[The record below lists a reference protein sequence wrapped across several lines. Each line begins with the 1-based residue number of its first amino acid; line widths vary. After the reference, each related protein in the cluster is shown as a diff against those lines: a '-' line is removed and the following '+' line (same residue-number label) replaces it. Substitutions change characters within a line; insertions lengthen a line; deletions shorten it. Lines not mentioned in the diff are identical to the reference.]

1 MTGKEAGMNKNG
13 SADERNAMEKKKKK
27 LKALL
32 KMEIPKTG
40 SKRERGNEGAKRGR
54 VSGVQRSS
62 QQH

>member
-1 MTGKEAGMNKNG
+1 MGKEAGMNKNG
-13 SADERNAMEKKKKK
+13 STDESNTMKKK

-40 SKRERGNEGAKRGR
+40 VRERENEGAKRGR
-54 VSGVQRSS
+54 ASRVQHSS